1 VAEPIYQ
8 QCSNPTEPANYR
20 GSYTTISK
28 EIVDIEI
35 AMCRNAGIVTT
46 GIITIRLETMIT
58 TTMGLL
64 LKLTVCEEEGGLR
77 N

>member
-1 VAEPIYQ
+1 LG
-8 QCSNPTEPANYR
+8 SSEPANCT
-20 GSYTTISK
+20 GSYTAGSK

-35 AMCRNAGIVTT
+35 AMCRNAGIVKT
-46 GIITIRLETMIT
+46 GIITIRLGTMAT
-58 TTMGLL
+58 TTIGLL